1 IRIPP
6 AQVPALQG
14 APNFDLARVLGSRN
28 YYIAFDTIRETPI
41 KDRRVRQAIT
51 HAVDVDSIIQNLF
64 NGNAERVNSLVGNV
78 EFGYDPSL
86 PPVKY
91 DVEQAKALLRE
102 AGYAEGFKATIS
114 APNGAYVLD
123 KEVAQAVAGF
133 LAEVGIDCDVKV
145 YETVNFWDLEAKKQL
160 SEMFYDGAGDRN
172 LDAATPLRS
181 VVHSSASWSVY
192 VNEEV
197 DRLIEQG
204 ESTIN
209 GEERKQIYARLARLM
224 QE

>member
-1 IRIPP
+1 RIRGR
-6 AQVPALQG
+6 AV
-14 APNFDLARVLGSRN
+14 
-28 YYIAFDTIRETPI
+28 
-41 KDRRVRQAIT
+41 KDGGVRGAIT

-123 KEVAQAVAGF
+123 NEVAEAVAGF
-133 LAEVGIDCDVKV
+133 LAELGIDCDVNSDD
-145 YETVNFWDLEAKKQL
+145 TLTSSDLAP
-160 SEMFYDGAGDRN
+160 S
-172 LDAATPLRS
+172 
-181 VVHSSASWSVY
+181 H
-192 VNEEV
+192 
-197 DRLIEQG
+197 
-204 ESTIN
+204 
-209 GEERKQIYARLARLM
+209 
-224 QE
+224 